1 MLVRKALH
9 WTAIGVATVVALFF
23 ITIGLLQTTPG
34 KDFLASRLSRLAS
47 NSRFTWAFDGLGG
60 AVPFN
65 MTFRRISV
73 TDDEGTWLTLRD
85 VALDIDPPSLLAR
98 KLQITLAHASEWD
111 QARPPSGPPPPLA
124 DLLRM
129 LRLPFGMS
137 VDRLQI
143 DRLLLAPPVLGARV
157 AATLAGDVAFRGP
170 TRSAA
175 IDIHRIDGAPG
186 RSHYNSP

>member
-1 MLVRKALH
+1 
-9 WTAIGVATVVALFF
+9 
-23 ITIGLLQTTPG
+23 
-34 KDFLASRLSRLAS
+34 
-47 NSRFTWAFDGLGG
+47 
-60 AVPFN
+60 

-85 VALDIDPPSLLAR
+85 VALDIDPASLLAR
-98 KLQITLAHASEWD
+98 KLRFTLAHASEWD

-124 DLLRM
+124 DLLRL

-143 DRLLLAPPVLGARV
+143 DRLMLAPPVLGARV

-170 TRSAA
+170 TRSAEL
-175 IDIHRIDGAPG
+175 DIHRIDGAPG
-186 RSHYNSP
+186 NIALATHPDRREPILSCGCTQQIRPALSTTAFSDGATICR